1 MKVGDL
7 VRHKD
12 YPQSLA
18 MVLQTWGTPTGDRVH
33 PPTIRVEW
41 VVKPTNNEPWVDV
54 LGSVWLEAL
63 CK

>member
-1 MKVGDL
+1 MQIGDL

-33 PPTIRVEW
+33 PQTIRVEG
-41 VVKPTNNEPWVDV
+41 VVSPNNEPWVDR
-54 LGSVWLEAL
+54 LGSVWLEVI